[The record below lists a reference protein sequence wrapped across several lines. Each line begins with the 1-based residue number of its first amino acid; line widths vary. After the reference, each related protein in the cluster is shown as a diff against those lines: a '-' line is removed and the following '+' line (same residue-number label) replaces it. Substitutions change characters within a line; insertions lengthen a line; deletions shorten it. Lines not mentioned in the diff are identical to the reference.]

1 MYAFFK
7 FWKIQIDFH
16 FFLHVIYFTNLQSH
30 QLLMHYWIFSK
41 TANKQYSQTDLH
53 HSNRWQKASHWNLHL
68 HFLNYMWD
76 CALFHVY
83 GPFGW
88 FFLGTACSSSLLIFL
103 LSHLSFCYWFL
114 RVLCILIKSAI
125 SLHYVLW
132 IIFPF
137 IIYLLILSRHVFLF
151 VKYHRVKFYLL
162 LWRICT
168 QLLLAKWSLRRETPK
183 IEKEKY

>member
-1 MYAFFK
+1 
-7 FWKIQIDFH
+7 
-16 FFLHVIYFTNLQSH
+16 
-30 QLLMHYWIFSK
+30 
-41 TANKQYSQTDLH
+41 
-53 HSNRWQKASHWNLHL
+53 
-68 HFLNYMWD
+68 MWD

-114 RVLCILIKSAI
+114 KVLCILIKSAI

-137 IIYLLILSRHVFLF
+137 IIFWFWVGMFSFCQISQSQISNCFYDLSILNC
-151 VKYHRVKFYLL
+151 Y
-162 LWRICT
+162 WPNDP
-168 QLLLAKWSLRRETPK
+168 WEETPLRLK
-183 IEKEKY
+183 KKNTRNRYELEEYNKDFNMQSRLW